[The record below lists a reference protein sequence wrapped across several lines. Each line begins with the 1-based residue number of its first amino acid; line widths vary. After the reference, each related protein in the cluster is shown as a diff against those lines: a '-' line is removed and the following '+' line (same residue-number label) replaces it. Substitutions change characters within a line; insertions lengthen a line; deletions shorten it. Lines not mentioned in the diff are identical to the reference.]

1 MYVYTYIYI
10 WYMIMIM
17 NMYDYDFRFIVVSCC
32 FFLDIDGTSFFI
44 WIAMKSWNTRRD
56 DFDAWTLLGSL
67 NVNHIVC
74 RVFEISKVPGCFF
87 GTEQVPQQLAA
98 RAKLLKCWHSWH
110 SSPKCQGHCW
120 ALWLYMPWGSPSAA
134 SAQTVTWQH
143 SMQLACVMWGGGV

>member
-1 MYVYTYIYI
+1 MCVHIYIYDI
-10 WYMIMIM
+10 WSWLWICMIMTS
-17 NMYDYDFRFIVVSCC
+17 DLLLFHVVSSWILMGLL
-32 FFLDIDGTSFFI
+32 FSFELP
-44 WIAMKSWNTRRD
+44 WNPEIHDEMT
-56 DFDAWTLLGSL
+56 DAWTLLGSL